1 MTAVQKKFEAMRVAA
16 ARSGQ
21 RPTGPHAPLLPPV
34 YDYSSSASTSP
45 RGPVN
50 ERPLISYGDIE
61 MEDAVP
67 SSPAN
72 YVSIPFTSSQH

>member
-1 MTAVQKKFEAMRVAA
+1 MRAA
-16 ARSGQ
+16 AAKSAQ
-21 RPTGPHAPLLPPV
+21 PALLPAGPQAPLLPPV

-45 RGPVN
+45 HAVAN

-67 SSPAN
+67 TSPAHD
-72 YVSIPFTSSQH
+72 VSLLFASP